1 LWTILGL
8 SVSAAAV
15 SSQRSQRSFQLT
27 DRDLAM
33 ASFVDRVGR
42 ATTEQ
47 VRERFGLS
55 ERVAWRR
62 LRALRETGHV
72 RSWRPYVGPAILY
85 PRGAGEPRLRD
96 LDHSLAATSVA
107 VELELRGA
115 DVVTERTMI
124 RDGRLAED
132 RSIWTVPVSSQSDP
146 FKKLKHLPDLAVRT
160 EEGLVA
166 IEVELTRKGK
176 QRLGRL
182 MSAWAIQSIY
192 REVLYICG
200 SSQVERVIVEQ
211 AKRTGADEVVRPMSA
226 ERFLAELDVSCE
238 LPCPD
243 LPSRRDRGRE
253 RAM

>member
-1 LWTILGL
+1 MWTILGL
-8 SVSAAAV
+8 SVSDAGV
-15 SSQRSQRSFQLT
+15 SSRRSRSSFQLT
-27 DRDLAM
+27 ERDLAM

-62 LRALRETGHV
+62 LRALREAGHV

-115 DVVTERTMI
+115 AVVTERTMI
-124 RDGRLAED
+124 REERLAGE
-132 RSIWTVPVSSQSDP
+132 RSIWSVPVSSQSDP
-146 FKKLKHLPDLAVRT
+146 FRKLKHLPDLAVRT
-160 EEGLVA
+160 DRGLVA

-182 MSAWAIQSIY
+182 MSAWVQQGVY

-200 SSQVERVIVEQ
+200 SCQLARLIGEQ
-211 AKRTGADEVVRPMSA
+211 AQRTGADESRASDVGRALPRRA
-226 ERFLAELDVSCE
+226 GRFL
-238 LPCPD
+238 
-243 LPSRRDRGRE
+243 
-253 RAM
+253 